1 MTTNVPEIF
10 YNSSLNWDLSSWLRN
25 VYFCLG
31 TNNKTFVHGSMT
43 IIEIT
48 VSVMPLQNIMSFK
61 TSLWITEIVN
71 FTWRMW
77 WLDIPFPEIRHA
89 FLVFSLVR
97 VPAACQLPL
106 WKRSYIWKEVSKPQI
121 VIVFPAKKKKIQSS
135 AEALTAV
142 PCHGEKSSTRKQSS
156 IYHYHVYALVVCILW
171 LSFKHVCIT
180 LNNFSEWQ

>member
-121 VIVFPAKKKKIQSS
+121 VIVFPAKKKKSRVLLKPWQ
-135 AEALTAV
+135 LCLV
-142 PCHGEKSSTRKQSS
+142 MEKNLQQENK
-156 IYHYHVYALVVCILW
+156 AA
-171 LSFKHVCIT
+171 FIT
-180 LNNFSEWQ
+180 IMYML